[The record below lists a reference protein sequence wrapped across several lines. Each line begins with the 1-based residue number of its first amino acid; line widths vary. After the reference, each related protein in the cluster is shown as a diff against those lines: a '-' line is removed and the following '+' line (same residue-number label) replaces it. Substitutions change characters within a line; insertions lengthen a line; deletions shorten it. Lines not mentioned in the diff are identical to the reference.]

1 MRKITLQPISCL
13 VFALSTMLITGQETS
28 EQNLVVNPGFEYFKN
43 CPKDYGTLSKDV
55 ENIFAPTQGSTDYFN
70 SCSMKM
76 TAASNFMGYQKPFEG
91 EAYIGMYM
99 YAPKDYREYVTL
111 QLQDSLKQGQTYEI
125 SFFVS
130 LAEKAEYAVSK
141 FGILFTGKEM
151 EIQTRRNIP
160 VHLLKKRGL
169 NTYTTAGNPHYFTDK
184 DGWTQVKGE
193 YMARGDEKFITIGNF
208 ESNIETP
215 YVKKGKNLKKAAY
228 YFIDHISVKESGS
241 AVRLDE
247 LYVLGDLKY
256 DLNGYTVTNKR
267 HPQLDQLVKLMQRDK
282 KLVVSLYGH
291 TDDVGSDKYNKALSS
306 RRAKAV
312 AAYLASKGISE
323 QRIRWRGYGE
333 FRPMA
338 ENTTE
343 EGRLQNR
350 RVEFIVSKRY
360 TDHAN
365 LEFEDK

>member
-1 MRKITLQPISCL
+1 MRKITRQPISCL
-13 VFALSTMLITGQETS
+13 VFAFSTMLISGQEKVDL
-28 EQNLVVNPGFEYFKN
+28 NLVVNSGFESNIN
-43 CPKDYGTLSKDV
+43 CPEDYGTLTKDV
-55 ENIFAPTQGSTDYFN
+55 ENVLAPTQGSTDYFH
-70 SCSMKM
+70 SCSFKM
-76 TAASNFMGYQKPFEG
+76 TSSSNFMGYQEPFEG
-91 EAYIGMYM
+91 DAYLGLYM

-111 QLQDSLKQGQTYEI
+111 KLQDSLKRGQTYEI

-141 FGILFTGKEM
+141 FGILFTGKPM
-151 EIQTRRNIP
+151 DIQTRRNIP
-160 VHLLKKRGL
+160 INMLRKRGL

-184 DGWTQVKGE
+184 NGWTQVKGE

-208 ESNIETP
+208 DSNLDTP

-228 YFIDHISVKESGS
+228 YYMDYITVKESGDMLQ
-241 AVRLDE
+241 LDE

-256 DLNGYTVTNKR
+256 DLDGYNVTNKK
-267 HPQLDQLVKLMQRDK
+267 HPQLDQLIKLMKRDR

-291 TDDVGSDKYNKALSS
+291 TDDLGSDKYNKALSS

-312 AAYLASKGISE
+312 AAYLSSKGISE
-323 QRIRWRGYGE
+323 ERIRWRGYGE
-333 FRPMA
+333 YRPMV